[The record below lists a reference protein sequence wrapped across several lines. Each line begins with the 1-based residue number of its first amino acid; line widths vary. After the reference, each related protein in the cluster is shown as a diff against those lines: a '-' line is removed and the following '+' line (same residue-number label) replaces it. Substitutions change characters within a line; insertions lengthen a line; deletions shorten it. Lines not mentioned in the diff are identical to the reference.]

1 MTAVLIRG
9 GRIFDPGSG
18 IDLVGDLV
26 AVDGRIVA
34 INEAGPAPAD
44 IVIDAAGCLVLP
56 GFVDLHA
63 HLREPGF
70 EQKGT
75 LASETEA
82 ALRGGFTTVCAMPNT
97 EPPIDSGPQAA
108 DLLERIARDARVRV
122 FPIGCI
128 TKGRNGRALA
138 ELYELAA
145 AGCVAFSDDGSP
157 VADPRLMRRAMTLA
171 ADLGLP
177 ISEHCDDPALS
188 KVGVMNEGA
197 LSERL
202 GLRGQP
208 ASAEAAAIA
217 RNIALA
223 EDTGAHLHIAHVST
237 ARGVELIAAAK
248 ARGIPV
254 TAEVTP
260 SHLFLTEAAVWGK
273 GPEPTYDTNARI
285 NPPLRTEADRRALI
299 EGLEAGVI
307 DAIATDHAPHAA
319 EDKACEFDRAA
330 PGISC
335 FETAVGTLW
344 TQIARG
350 ELRLETV
357 VRALTVGP
365 VAAFGLGRRLAGIG
379 TLAPGSPA
387 DIVVV
392 DPVARW
398 RVDPAAFASKG
409 KNTPLAGEELVGRVR
424 AVVAGGIVWKEEV
437 ATHGGRAV
445 GAG

>member
-1 MTAVLIRG
+1 MTSILIRG
-9 GRIFDPGSG
+9 GRIFDPATGV
-18 IDLVGDLV
+18 DAVGDV
-26 AVDGRIVA
+26 FVTDGRIAALGTPPAETADVVV
-34 INEAGPAPAD
+34 EAE
-44 IVIDAAGCLVLP
+44 GCLVLP

-75 LASETEA
+75 IATETEA

-97 EPPIDSGPQAA
+97 EPPPDSAPQVA
-108 DLLERIARDARVRV
+108 DLLERFRRDARVRV
-122 FPIGCI
+122 LPVGCI
-128 TKGRNGRALA
+128 TRGRQGRALA
-138 ELYELAA
+138 ELAELAA

-157 VADPRLMRRAMTLA
+157 VADARLMRRAMELA
-171 ADLGLP
+171 ADLGVPL
-177 ISEHCDDPALS
+177 SEHCDEPALS
-188 KVGVMNEGA
+188 RGGVMNEGA

-202 GLRGQP
+202 GLPGAP
-208 ASAEAAAIA
+208 ASAEVAAIA

-223 EDTGAHLHIAHVST
+223 EETGARLHIAHVST
-237 ARGVELIAAAK
+237 ARGVELIADAK

-260 SHLFLTEAAVWGK
+260 SHLFLTEEAVWGP
-273 GPEPTYDTNARI
+273 GSEPAYDTNARI
-285 NPPLRTEADRRALI
+285 NPPLRSEADRRALI

-350 ELRLETV
+350 ELRLATV
-357 VRALTVGP
+357 VRALTAGP
-365 VAAFGLGRRLAGIG
+365 ASAFALGHRVPGIG
-379 TLAPGSPA
+379 TLTVGGAA
-387 DIVVV
+387 DVVVV
-392 DPVARW
+392 DPSVAW
-398 RVDPAAFASKG
+398 RVDPSAFASKG
-409 KNTPLAGEELVGRVR
+409 KNTPLAGCELVGRVR
-424 AVVAGGIVWKEEV
+424 AVIAGGVLWKEE
-437 ATHGGRAV
+437 ASLHAGRA
-445 GAG
+445 ARSR